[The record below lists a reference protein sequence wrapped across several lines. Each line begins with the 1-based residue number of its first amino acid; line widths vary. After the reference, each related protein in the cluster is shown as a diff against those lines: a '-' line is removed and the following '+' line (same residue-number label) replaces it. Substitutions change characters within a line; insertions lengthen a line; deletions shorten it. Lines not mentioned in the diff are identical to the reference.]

1 MNTNEYKWK
10 QANKKSGCNTLRPK
24 FHQNQVSSNLPSID
38 ATFPVVS
45 VELPSNI
52 KTTYDDKNSDTVKTS
67 YTCIF
72 RVILANTVTNSAL
85 WSAMRSALWLWP
97 MMVRW
102 RSNWQAMQGLDHPG
116 GSSDVGCMS
125 ILPHHWVPLKAP
137 RTTPLE
143 RKAPA
148 LCADRYWQEI
158 CPSSPGFDLSPIRST
173 VTRNKIQTKFSY
185 IILLNKWMEGSLRV
199 IKATEGLQTAPNR
212 FNYDMSLVSM
222 NANTVC
228 VCVCQVLLK
237 LHGCAWTLKP
247 TSPGRRV
254 LCPWPANQQVKMFW
268 CTNAHCELQ
277 KSQSL

>member
-102 RSNWQAMQGLDHPG
+102 RSNWQAMQGLDHRLAGPRWFIRCWLHVHSSSPL
-116 GSSDVGCMS
+116 GSFKGTPHHTFRTESSCSLRWS
-125 ILPHHWVPLKAP
+125 ILA
-137 RTTPLE
+137 RN
-143 RKAPA
+143 
-148 LCADRYWQEI
+148 
-158 CPSSPGFDLSPIRST
+158 LS
-173 VTRNKIQTKFSY
+173 KFSW
-185 IILLNKWMEGSLRV
+185 LRSVTDPFHCNK
-199 IKATEGLQTAPNR
+199 KQ
-212 FNYDMSLVSM
+212 
-222 NANTVC
+222 NTNKVFIYY
-228 VCVCQVLLK
+228 
-237 LHGCAWTLKP
+237 TLKQMN
-247 TSPGRRV
+247 GRK
-254 LCPWPANQQVKMFW
+254 P
-268 CTNAHCELQ
+268 
-277 KSQSL
+277 